1 MKTSYRVARATHSSA
16 STYWTIPSLTET
28 VEQLVGEDAPVGGP
42 PRAHVDLGNA
52 PNILVSG
59 LSDLHRVDA
68 LESTRVSAPEMRP
81 S

>member
-1 MKTSYRVARATHSSA
+1 MRAQERSPARLALRHR
-16 STYWTIPSLTET
+16 ET
-28 VEQLVGEDAPVGGP
+28 VEQLVREDAPVGGP

-52 PNILVSG
+52 PNILASG